1 MSFSSCGNAL
11 RFIDFFS
18 RPVTLRYKGYTS
30 YKTLAGGL
38 VSLLVFIGL
47 ATGLIYELILLS
59 YKPEFTSV
67 TTQEEIEIAD
77 VW

>member
-30 YKTLAGGL
+30 YKTLVGGL
-38 VSLLVFIGL
+38 ISLIVFIGL
-47 ATGLIYELILLS
+47 AIGLIYEFYLLR
-59 YKPEFTSV
+59 YKPEFTSI
-67 TTQEEIEIAD
+67 TT
-77 VW
+77 